1 MHPGNRLQPLCPQLS
16 LQAFWPSGPLLP
28 RCPGSG
34 REEAEL
40 WVAGSRSRFLLCGWC
55 PGGCECGLG
64 YGSRLC
70 SRSGAPSSAAC
81 GVFAREPPPTPDPGG
96 EVDRGMEAG
105 KRGRREPPDLIPRRT
120 DPGKDRQPWQSAL
133 ARVAPRLVLGL
144 GIATRPRAALARG
157 PGRWAGSSRGEEN
170 DVSGTAPR
178 WLWAQVVTRA
188 S

>member
-70 SRSGAPSSAAC
+70 SLSGAPSSAAC

-105 KRGRREPPDLIPRRT
+105 KRGRREPLLGCALLGPCGVLPASGSGPSDLE
-120 DPGKDRQPWQSAL
+120 SL
-133 ARVAPRLVLGL
+133 AETFSYLRCLCQETLHFTP
-144 GIATRPRAALARG
+144 
-157 PGRWAGSSRGEEN
+157 
-170 DVSGTAPR
+170 
-178 WLWAQVVTRA
+178 
-188 S
+188 